1 MEDEKIEYLT
11 QQGFNDLEAEL
22 VKIKDELIPEIAKRI
37 DEAKQLGDLSENA
50 EYHAA
55 KEDMSWTQG
64 RLLQVSHILEN
75 AQVITKTTDDKVD
88 LGSTIKFKTDSGRGK
103 IYTIVGPQE
112 ADPLSGKIS
121 NESPIG
127 QAFLG
132 AKSGDSIEVQT
143 PAGVAKYTIISIE

>member
-1 MEDEKIEYLT
+1 MGDEKIEYLT

-55 KEDMSWTQG
+55 KEEMSWTQG
-64 RLLQVSHILEN
+64 RLLQVRHILEN
-75 AQVITKTTDDKVD
+75 AQVITKTTNDKVD
-88 LGSTIKFKTDSGRGK
+88 LGSTVKFKTDSGKERN
-103 IYTIVGPQE
+103 YTIVGPQE

-143 PAGVAKYTIISIE
+143 PAGVAQYAIISIE